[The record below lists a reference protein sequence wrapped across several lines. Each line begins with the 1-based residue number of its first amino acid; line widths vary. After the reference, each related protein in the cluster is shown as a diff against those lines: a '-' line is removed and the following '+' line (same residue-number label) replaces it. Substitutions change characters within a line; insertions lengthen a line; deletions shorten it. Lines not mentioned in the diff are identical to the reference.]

1 MRKILIVEDEPV
13 LRESYELMLST
24 EPYEV
29 HSAVNGAEALMICKK
44 HHFDLIILD
53 IMMPIMD
60 GVQFLEHYTKETD
73 RPSKVVVMSNL
84 SAGDDLTKALS
95 LGAHK
100 NFLKSDLSPREFLSM
115 VRYELKQLET
125 IR

>member
-1 MRKILIVEDEPV
+1 MRKILVVEDEPV

-29 HSAVNGAEALMICKK
+29 HSATNGAEALTLCGK
-44 HHFDLIILD
+44 HNFDLILLD

-60 GVQFLEHYTKETD
+60 GVEFLEHYTKETSQ
-73 RPSKVVVMSNL
+73 PSKVIVLSNL
-84 SAGDDLTKALS
+84 STGDDLTKALA

-115 VRYELKQLET
+115 VRYELNS
-125 IR
+125 